1 MSSEQTHD
9 ARSRALAACID
20 ATLAAGGRPMSLQD
34 LARST
39 GVSARMLVHHFGSKA
54 RLDRAIVAAVEARM
68 RANATAMLARGGG
81 ALDVDLI
88 MQSFREPAQ
97 LATRTL
103 FRTMLARALGGD
115 ADAVAAMQ
123 VEREH
128 WLALFEHALGD
139 AAAAE
144 RMLALVLGAT
154 LDAIFGDIA
163 DEPTG

>member
-1 MSSEQTHD
+1 
-9 ARSRALAACID
+9 
-20 ATLAAGGRPMSLQD
+20 MSLQD

-54 RLDRAIVAAVEARM
+54 KLDRAIVAAVEAQM

-81 ALDVDLI
+81 VLDTDLI
-88 MQSFREPAQ
+88 MQSFRKPAQ

-103 FRTMLARALGGD
+103 FRTMLARALSGD
-115 ADAVAAMQ
+115 AEAVAAMQ

-128 WLALFEHALGD
+128 WLALFERTLGD

-154 LDAIFGDIA
+154 LDAIFDDIA